1 MTIKR
6 SLQQS
11 LPNTVLSFLI
21 LAFASGCGGG
31 GSSAPTPPPPP
42 PVDTTNPTVAAVQAP
57 AAVVNRTVTLTV
69 TATDNV
75 GVTAVRF
82 LVDGVLLGTV
92 NTAPYSIDWDTSGE
106 TEGDH
111 TVTAAADDAAGNTA
125 TSAAATF
132 TVQNVLAFAVSPSGN
147 EEVPATG
154 SQATAQAD
162 LTINVATGDVQGSLT
177 TSNIVATAAHIHDA
191 FAGSNGGVLIGLDQ
205 DAVDS
210 SLFTVPAG
218 STLDAAGVDRLL
230 SGALYV
236 NVHSA
241 AEPGGEIR
249 GQILPD
255 GFVLRFAELEGV
267 AAVPQVASLAN
278 GRAAITLDQSGGAI
292 VIHAQVA
299 GLDDATQAH
308 LHQAYA
314 GATGPVVVALVQ
326 DMADVGHWFA
336 EGQTLNAAALT
347 SFANGELYVNV
358 HSPANPG
365 GEIRGQVLPDGVA
378 VIFADLSGE
387 QEVPALDT
395 NANGLAALTLDE
407 AGSVVS
413 IHVNTSGLIDATGSH
428 LHNAFGGT
436 NGPVEIGLT
445 QDGGDPAH
453 WSAEQQALDAAQL
466 AALLAGGTYIN
477 VHSPANAGGE
487 VRGQV
492 IPDGILF
499 AVGGVDG
506 NQPVK
511 PIATAASGTYAVTAD
526 PVAGTVVAHIN
537 TTGVDDATAAHLHDG
552 YAGTNG
558 GVAVGLTQ
566 DAIDV
571 GLWSAV
577 NAPVDAAQF
586 AALSSG
592 RYYVNVHTP
601 ANPGGEIRGQVAP
614 PTIEVLFSGMT
625 GSQEVP
631 AVVSAAS
638 AIAASTVDLEA
649 RTITIHVNETGA
661 DDATASHIHL
671 GYAGQNGGV
680 QVALTQDGGNI
691 EHWSAS
697 NAPLDDAGFA
707 SYQAGQLYVNLHTP
721 GNPGGEVRG
730 QIAPP
735 PIEVLFTDMTGGA
748 EVPPVVTMASG
759 IAAST
764 VNRDTG
770 LINLHVNA
778 SGVDDATA
786 SHIHTAAAGQNGPV
800 LIGLLQ
806 DGGNLGHWSLTD
818 VLLATDSLGDY
829 KAGSL
834 YVNVHTPAN
843 PGGELR
849 GQMTPPD
856 AANFDNV
863 DPIISLASPGSPVSG
878 NVTLTAAASDN
889 QGVVEVRFLVDGALI
904 GTDTTAPYSFDWDTT
919 TVANADVTLTA
930 EAEDAT
936 GNVGVSADV
945 PVTVQNVAAV
955 TLGQLQT
962 QIFGSCSGC
971 HSGPTSNNLPSGMN
985 LTTANDSFNALVNV
999 TSLQVG
1005 GLNRVTPGDPDNSY
1019 LIHKLE
1025 GTQTSGGRMPQ
1036 GGPFLDQGTVDLVR
1050 QWITDGALNN

>member
-1 MTIKR
+1 MTIK
-6 SLQQS
+6 QT
-11 LPNTVLSFLI
+11 LPNTVLSFFI
-21 LAFASGCGGG
+21 LAVACGCGGG
-31 GSSAPTPPPPP
+31 GSAATTPPTVPP
-42 PVDTTNPTVAAVQAP
+42 PVDTTNPTVGAVQAP
-57 AAVVNRTVTLTV
+57 ASVVNRTVTLTV
-69 TATDNV
+69 SASDNV

-82 LVDGVLLGTV
+82 LADGVLLGTD
-92 NTAPYSIDWDTSGE
+92 NTAPYSMDWDTSGAS
-106 TEGDH
+106 EGDH
-111 TVTAAADDAAGNTA
+111 TITAEADDAAGNSA

-132 TVQNVLAFAVSPSGN
+132 TVQNVLVFAVSPNGN
-147 EEVPATG
+147 EEVPATD
-154 SQATAQAD
+154 SQATAPAD
-162 LTINVATGDVQGSLT
+162 LTINIATGDVQGSLT
-177 TSNIVATAAHIHDA
+177 TSGITATAAHIHDA
-191 FAGSNGGVLIGLDQ
+191 FAGENGPVLIGLDQ
-205 DAVDS
+205 DAGDPA
-210 SLFTVPAG
+210 LFTVPAG
-218 STLDAAGVDRLL
+218 SILDAAGVDLLL
-230 SGALYV
+230 SGGLYI

-241 AEPGGEIR
+241 AAPGGEIR

-255 GFVLRFAELEGV
+255 GFVLRFADLEGI
-267 AAVPQVASLAN
+267 ASVPQVDSLAS
-278 GRAAITLDQSGGAI
+278 GRAAITLDQSSGAI

-299 GLDDATQAH
+299 ALDDATQAH

-314 GATGPVVVALVQ
+314 GETGAVVVALMQ
-326 DMADVGHWFA
+326 DMTDVGHWLA

-347 SFANGELYVNV
+347 AFANGELYVNV
-358 HSPANPG
+358 HSPANPA
-365 GEIRGQVLPDGVA
+365 GEIRGQVLPDGIA
-378 VIFADLSGE
+378 VIFAELSGE

-395 NANGLAALTLDE
+395 NASGFASLTLDE
-407 AGSVVS
+407 AGSLLSV
-413 IHVNTSGLIDATGSH
+413 HVNTSGLGDASASH

-453 WSAEQQALDAAQL
+453 WFAEQQALSAAQL
-466 AALLAGGTYIN
+466 MAVLAGGTYIN
-477 VHSPANAGGE
+477 VHSPANPGGE

-499 AVGGVDG
+499 AVGRVDG
-506 NQPVK
+506 NQPVT
-511 PIATAASGTYAVTAD
+511 PIATAASGMYAVTAD
-526 PVAGTVVAHIN
+526 PVAGTVVAHVN

-577 NAPVDAAQF
+577 NAPIDAAQF
-586 AALSSG
+586 AALASG

-601 ANPGGEIRGQVAP
+601 ANPGGEIRGQVASSS
-614 PTIEVLFSGMT
+614 IEVLFTDMA

-649 RTITIHVNETGA
+649 RTVTIHVNASGA

-671 GYAGQNGGV
+671 GYAGENGGV
-680 QVALTQDGGNI
+680 QVGLTQDGGNVA
-691 EHWSAS
+691 HWSAS
-697 NAPLDDAGFA
+697 DAQLDDAGFA

-735 PIEVLFTDMTGGA
+735 PIEVLFTDMTGGT
-748 EVPPVVTMASG
+748 EVPAVVTTASG

-770 LINLHVNA
+770 ALNLHVNA

-786 SHIHTAAAGQNGPV
+786 AHIHTAATGQNGPV
-800 LIGLLQ
+800 LIGLVQ
-806 DGGNLGHWSLTD
+806 DGGNLGHWSSTDAALT
-818 VLLATDSLGDY
+818 TDSLGDY

-849 GQMTPPD
+849 GQITPPD

-863 DPIISLASPGSPVSG
+863 DPVASLASPGSPVSG
-878 NVTLTAAASDN
+878 TVSLTATASDN
-889 QGVVEVRFLVDGALI
+889 QGVVEVRFRVDGALI
-904 GTDTTAPYSFDWDTT
+904 GTDTTAPYSLDWDST
-919 TVANADVTLTA
+919 TVANADVILTV
-930 EAEDAT
+930 EAEDLT

-945 PVTVQNVAAV
+945 AVTVQNAVAV
-955 TLGQLQT
+955 TLGQLQA
-962 QIFGSCSGC
+962 QIFSPICSGC
-971 HSGPTSNNLPSGMN
+971 HSGPTSGSLPSGMN
-985 LTTANDSFNALVNV
+985 LSSANNSFNAIVNV
-999 TSLQVG
+999 ASIQVG
-1005 GLNRVTPGDPDNSY
+1005 SLNRVTPGDPDNSY
-1019 LIHKLE
+1019 LVQKLE
-1025 GTQTSGGRMPQ
+1025 GTAAGGGRMPQ
-1036 GGPFLDQGTVDLVR
+1036 GGPFLDQATIDMVR
-1050 QWITDGALNN
+1050 QWITDDALNN

>member
-1 MTIKR
+1 MTIQK
-6 SLQQS
+6 S
-11 LPNTVLSFLI
+11 LPNTLLSFLI
-21 LAFASGCGGG
+21 LAIVYGCGGG
-31 GSSAPTPPPPP
+31 GSDAPTPPPPP
-42 PVDTTNPTVAAVQAP
+42 PVDTTNPTVAEVQAP
-57 AAVVNRTVTLTV
+57 SSVVNRTVTLTV
-69 TATDNV
+69 TASDNV

-82 LVDGVLLGTV
+82 LVDGVLLGTD
-92 NTAPYSIDWDTSGE
+92 NAAPYSMDWDTSGE

-111 TVTAAADDAAGNTA
+111 TLTAEADDAAGNTA

-132 TVQNVLAFAVSPSGN
+132 TVQNVLVFSVSPSGN

-177 TSNIVATAAHIHDA
+177 TSGITATAAHIHDA
-191 FAGSNGGVLIGLDQ
+191 FAGTNGSVLIGLDQ
-205 DAVDS
+205 DGGDPT
-210 SLFTVPAG
+210 LFTVPAA
-218 STLDAAGVDRLL
+218 STLDSAGVDRLL
-230 SGALYV
+230 SGGLYI
-236 NVHSA
+236 NIHSA
-241 AEPGGEIR
+241 AAPAGEIR

-255 GFVLRFAELEGV
+255 GFVLRFADLAGI
-267 AAVPQVASLAN
+267 ASVPPIDSLAS
-278 GRAAITLDQSGGAI
+278 GRVAVTLDQSSGAI
-292 VIHAQVA
+292 VIHAQVT

-314 GATGPVVVALVQ
+314 GATGAVAVALMQ
-326 DMADVGHWFA
+326 DTADVGHWFA
-336 EGQTLNAAALT
+336 EGETLNAAAL
-347 SFANGELYVNV
+347 SAFANGELYVNV
-358 HSPANPG
+358 HSPANPS
-365 GEIRGQVLPDGVA
+365 GEIRGQVLPDGIEILIA
-378 VIFADLSGE
+378 ELSGE

-395 NANGLAALTLDE
+395 NASGLASLTFDE
-407 AGSVVS
+407 AGSTIS
-413 IHVNTSGLIDATGSH
+413 IHVNTSGLDDASGSH

-445 QDGGDPAH
+445 QDGSNPAH
-453 WSAEQQALDAAQL
+453 WFAEQQALDATQL
-466 AALLAGGTYIN
+466 AAILAGSTYIN
-477 VHSPANAGGE
+477 VHSPANPGGE
-487 VRGQV
+487 IRGQV

-499 AVGGVDG
+499 AAGPVDG
-506 NQPVK
+506 NQPLV

-526 PVAGTVVAHIN
+526 PVAGTVVAHVN

-577 NAPVDAAQF
+577 NAPIDAAQF

-614 PTIEVLFSGMT
+614 STIEVLFTDMT

-631 AVVSAAS
+631 AVVSAAN

-649 RTITIHVNETGA
+649 RTVTIHVNATGA
-661 DDATASHIHL
+661 DDATASHVHI
-671 GYAGQNGGV
+671 GYAGENGGV
-680 QVALTQDGGNI
+680 QVPLTQDGGNVA
-691 EHWSAS
+691 HWSATD
-697 NAPLDDAGFA
+697 AQLDDAGFA
-707 SYQAGQLYVNLHTP
+707 GYMAGQLYVNLHTP

-748 EVPPVVTMASG
+748 EVPPVVTAASG

-764 VNRDTG
+764 VNRDSG

-800 LIGLLQ
+800 LIGLLP

-818 VLLATDSLGDY
+818 VALATDSLGDY

-849 GQMTPPD
+849 GQITPPD

-863 DPIISLASPGSPVSG
+863 DPIVSLASPGSPVSG
-878 NVTLTAAASDN
+878 TVTLTATASDN
-889 QGVVEVRFLVDGALI
+889 QGVVEVRFLLDGALI
-904 GTDTTAPYSFDWDTT
+904 GTDTAAPYSFDWDTT
-919 TVANADVTLTA
+919 TVTNGDVTLTA

-936 GNVGVSADV
+936 GNVAVSADV
-945 PVTVQNVAAV
+945 PVTIDNAVAV

-962 QIFGSCSGC
+962 QIFDACSGC
-971 HSGPTSNNLPSGMN
+971 HSGPTSGNLPSGMN
-985 LTTANDSFNALVNV
+985 LSSANDSFNALVNV
-999 TSLQVG
+999 ASLQVG
-1005 GLNRVTPGDPDNSY
+1005 LNRVLPGDPDNSY
-1019 LIHKLE
+1019 LVQKLE
-1025 GTQTSGGRMPQ
+1025 GTQASGGRMPQ
-1036 GGPFLDQGTVDLVR
+1036 GGPFLDQPTIDMVR
-1050 QWITDGALNN
+1050 QWILDDALNN